1 MDKNKG
7 NITRRLF
14 LKLSSALAV
23 ASVSGATHADLISRP
38 AFQKSQSIQRT
49 ALKDL
54 KISLSGDLVTAAHK
68 SYGALFLPNNLV
80 YRNIRPL
87 GIALCKNESDI
98 SRSLEWCKKHNV
110 SLITRNGGHSYAGYS
125 TTRGLMINI
134 QALNNI
140 SYNKALEEVRIGA
153 GANSAQIYNALQ
165 EINRTLTHGRC
176 LGVGMGA
183 FLLGG
188 GVGFNMRRFG
198 VGSDLMTQTEM
209 VLANGLLIRANM
221 TENKDLFWACR
232 GVGGG
237 NLGINTSFNISVFPA
252 NEIVVFKIN
261 WSNVSDQF
269 LENMFAALESSQR
282 ELGHQ
287 IYLKPEAIG
296 GRSSSISAYMFGQF
310 AGPVSQFNEIISQI
324 NSAQSPSSSVIQ
336 ELPYWEG
343 QRFIS
348 DTGVPAYYRF
358 RSRFVNSGITHQM
371 ISLLRRNLANWKNT
385 SGNGYVK
392 LYQTGGAVN
401 DIAPEATAFVHR
413 SSQWMADVSIDWK
426 GGQSASSVNAAQR
439 WQDHFYNEITKLSGG
454 GAYQN
459 FVDRTLKDWE
469 KAYYGQNADRLKSI
483 KLRVDPDDQF
493 HFQQSIRL

>member
-1 MDKNKG
+1 
-7 NITRRLF
+7 
-14 LKLSSALAV
+14 
-23 ASVSGATHADLISRP
+23 
-38 AFQKSQSIQRT
+38 
-49 ALKDL
+49 
-54 KISLSGDLVTAAHK
+54 
-68 SYGALFLPNNLV
+68 
-80 YRNIRPL
+80 
-87 GIALCKNESDI
+87 
-98 SRSLEWCKKHNV
+98 
-110 SLITRNGGHSYAGYS
+110 
-125 TTRGLMINI
+125 
-134 QALNNI
+134 
-140 SYNKALEEVRIGA
+140 
-153 GANSAQIYNALQ
+153 
-165 EINRTLTHGRC
+165 
-176 LGVGMGA
+176 
-183 FLLGG
+183 
-188 GVGFNMRRFG
+188 
-198 VGSDLMTQTEM
+198 
-209 VLANGLLIRANM
+209 M